1 MYMPGRLRTASR
13 PRSTVIR
20 LESETV
26 LWTPCS
32 ASWLDSVIRLG
43 TPTATGEPAPRHI
56 SYGCFNCSNFR
67 AEPPSGR
74 SSDGISGRI
83 HPTLFHVE
91 HDVFVRSEEH
101 TSELQSLM
109 RISYAVFCLKKKIK
123 ISTQDIH
130 INMH

>member
-1 MYMPGRLRTASR
+1 MYMPGRLRTSSR
-13 PRSTVIR
+13 TRRTVIR
-20 LESETV
+20 LESSTV

-91 HDVFVRSEEH
+91 HDVFVAAQGGFGWQRSEERRVGKECVRK
-101 TSELQSLM
+101 S
-109 RISYAVFCLKKKIK
+109 RYR
-123 ISTQDIH
+123 
-130 INMH
+130 